1 MGDRMRRRKQESI
14 AADPTLA
21 ADLLGS
27 PPSGSTA
34 ADWSASSDTEV
45 IDSTDLAGD
54 DEDLGRLLAERAPR
68 KHLPWVTAGLVG
80 AILLSAGYVA
90 GGYHYSHQGSGGG
103 NATGFAAARTG
114 TGRTAEGGFGRNTN
128 GTGAQTGTGGATTPG
143 GGFGGAGGATIG
155 TVKLVDG
162 NNVYL
167 TDSSGATVK
176 VTLAPNA
183 SVTVTKKGKLADL
196 TPGTAVVVVG
206 QTGKDGTV
214 TATTVTQG
222 GGFGGARNPVAGT
235 GSG

>member
-1 MGDRMRRRKQESI
+1 MGEPD
-14 AADPTLA
+14 
-21 ADLLGS
+21 
-27 PPSGSTA
+27 
-34 ADWSASSDTEV
+34 V
-45 IDSTDLAGD
+45 IDSTDVAGD

-68 KHLPWVTAGLVG
+68 KHLPWVTAALVG
-80 AILLSAGYVA
+80 AILVSAGYVA
-90 GGYHYSHQGSGGG
+90 GGYHYSHNGSGGG

-114 TGRTAEGGFGRNTN
+114 AARTAEGGFGGFTRN
-128 GTGAQTGTGGATTPG
+128 GTGTGGTGSTATPG
-143 GGFGGAGGATIG
+143 GGAATGGGFGAAGGATIG

-206 QTGKDGTV
+206 KTGADGTV

-222 GGFGGARNPVAGT
+222 GGFGGARNPVAGR

>member
-1 MGDRMRRRKQESI
+1 MGERMRRSKQESV

-21 ADLLGS
+21 EDLLGAQ
-27 PPSGSTA
+27 PTA
-34 ADWSASSDTEV
+34 VTADV
-45 IDSTDLAGD
+45 IDSAEVAGD
-54 DEDLGRLLAERAPR
+54 DEELGRLLAERTPR
-68 KHLPWVTAGLVG
+68 KHLPWVTAALVG

-90 GGYHYSHQGSGGG
+90 GGYHYSHKGSSGGNGTGFGALPTGLGRTTGGFERNGNGGGSGG
-103 NATGFAAARTG
+103 ATPPS
-114 TGRTAEGGFGRNTN
+114 
-128 GTGAQTGTGGATTPG
+128 GGAATG
-143 GGFGGAGGATIG
+143 GGFGAAGGATIG

-162 NNVYL
+162 NNIYL

-196 TPGTAVVVVG
+196 TPGTAIVVVG
-206 QTGKDGTV
+206 ETGKDGSV